1 MKKPTSFEQ
10 ALKMTG
16 RPVVDFTNVPEDLKS
31 YFEKQ
36 YKAVVITEAIR
47 EGKKSNMLDTTER
60 KWFPIFS
67 VEPASPSGFVFRCSG
82 CNDTIARAGYT
93 SRLCFGS
100 EAEADYAGE
109 TFTEIYSGIIIE

>member
-10 ALKMTG
+10 ALQLTG
-16 RPVVDFTNVPEDLKS
+16 RPVVDFTNVPEDLKA

-47 EGKKSNMLDTTER
+47 EGKKSNMLDTSEK
-60 KWFPIFS
+60 KWFPIFR
-67 VEPASPSGFVFRCSG
+67 VEPKSPSGFVFGCSG
-82 CNDTIARAGYT
+82 YDGAHAHAGCA

-109 TFTEIYSGIIIE
+109 TFTEIYSGIITE